1 MPLLP
6 RPEPSFDD
14 HLNLALVLGG
24 LLVMLLTL
32 MALRS
37 SAVVTAV

>member
-1 MPLLP
+1 MLLLL

-14 HLNLALVLGG
+14 HLNLALVRGG

-32 MALRS
+32 MCS
-37 SAVVTAV
+37 